1 MVWRKVLWH
10 VVVRSFPSVSG
21 LYSIGR
27 TCFSFFF
34 WGRAVELSSDA
45 GGIFFFLGWR
55 VDCWMGEKEDLGQE
69 KLLLSCPNMLVSQ
82 KKPSISFFQFS
93 EGGLAPDGGQRRPM
107 RPHTLTGTYFFL
119 IFQISQIISLFYFF
133 SGRVHFESHHQS
145 TPGDFGG
152 HGRS

>member
-27 TCFSFFF
+27 TCLSFFF

-69 KLLLSCPNMLVSQ
+69 KLFPCPNMLVSQ
-82 KKPSISFFQFS
+82 KKLKHIVFPIF
-93 EGGLAPDGGQRRPM
+93 RR
-107 RPHTLTGTYFFL
+107 GTC
-119 IFQISQIISLFYFF
+119 S
-133 SGRVHFESHHQS
+133 
-145 TPGDFGG
+145 
-152 HGRS
+152 